1 MVNTL
6 TNINEELSDLY
17 ICLELNERE
26 LSRWSNFIDGDGDLA
41 KHQTF
46 LTAIEKQS
54 KLKEGIK
61 ELNQRVQQLQKEKEE
76 IIQLIDKFTGLDQT
90 ILKKKYIEG
99 LTLDAIASELGYS
112 YQYVKNKHAELMRM
126 IKFSQKV

>member
-1 MVNTL
+1 M
-6 TNINEELSDLY
+6 
-17 ICLELNERE
+17 ELNERE

-76 IIQLIDKFTGLDQT
+76 IIQLIDKFTGLDQI

-99 LTLDAIASELGYS
+99 LTLDAIATELGYS